1 MQSCKSI
8 VSFTCKLPIKLLP
21 LVIFGF
27 LLVCCQL
34 KDTKQ
39 ISQPQNQITVSESAI
54 DINRAS
60 VQELEKLPRVGA
72 KIAQRIV
79 EHREKYGRFRRLE
92 NLLLVDG
99 ISDERFREIRNF
111 IKVE

>member
-8 VSFTCKLPIKLLP
+8 ISFTCKLPIKLLP

-34 KDTKQ
+34 KNTKQ
-39 ISQPQNQITVSESAI
+39 NSHHQNQITVSESAI

-60 VQELEKLPRVGA
+60 IQELEKLPHVGA

-79 EHREKYGRFRRLE
+79 EHREKYGKFRRPE
-92 NLLLVDG
+92 DLLFD
-99 ISDERFREIRNF
+99 RWH
-111 IKVE
+111 

>member
-1 MQSCKSI
+1 MQACKSI
-8 VSFTCKLPIKLLP
+8 VSFICKLSIKLLP
-21 LVIFGF
+21 LVICGF

-39 ISQPQNQITVSESAI
+39 ISPTQSQITISESAI
-54 DINRAS
+54 DINSAS
-60 VQELEKLPRVGA
+60 VQELEKLPHVGA

-79 EHREKYGRFRRLE
+79 EHREKYGKFRRPE
-92 NLLLVDG
+92 DLLLIDG
-99 ISDERFREIRNF
+99 ISDERFREIRNY